1 MTTLTTPKLQR
12 RLLQTVAD
20 AVRKDGHE
28 ENVRLGVGIVREL
41 RDSVARMRQEFEDE
55 LARGIEAR
63 SFSLSY
69 GEILC
74 AADEHLLSLRGLLK
88 ELSADIGDI
97 KRTTE
102 ESFVK
107 ELRLLEQ
114 ENTAFR
120 DRMAEALSL
129 ASKPPRSV
137 DWERLK
143 QESDA
148 DFAAGRFTTFAT
160 PEDMS
165 KDLAGDD

>member
-1 MTTLTTPKLQR
+1 MTTLTTPRLQHS
-12 RLLQTVAD
+12 LLQTVGE

-55 LARGIEAR
+55 LARGVEAR
-63 SFSLSY
+63 SFALSY
-69 GEILC
+69 GEIFS
-74 AADEHLLSLRGLLK
+74 AAEDHLLSLRGLLK
-88 ELSADIGDI
+88 ELSGDI
-97 KRTTE
+97 KGTTE

-107 ELRLLEQ
+107 ELRLLEH
-114 ENTAFR
+114 ENIAFR

-129 ASKPPRSV
+129 ASKPPRSL

-160 PEDMS
+160 PEDML

>member
-12 RLLQTVAD
+12 RLLQTVAE

-55 LARGIEAR
+55 LARGLEAR
-63 SFSLSY
+63 SFALSY
-69 GEILC
+69 GEIFC

-88 ELSADIGDI
+88 ELSGDI
-97 KRTTE
+97 KGTTE

-129 ASKPPRSV
+129 ASKLPRPV

-148 DFAAGRFTTFAT
+148 DFAAGRFTTFET
-160 PEDMS
+160 SEHMLRDI
-165 KDLAGDD
+165 AGGD